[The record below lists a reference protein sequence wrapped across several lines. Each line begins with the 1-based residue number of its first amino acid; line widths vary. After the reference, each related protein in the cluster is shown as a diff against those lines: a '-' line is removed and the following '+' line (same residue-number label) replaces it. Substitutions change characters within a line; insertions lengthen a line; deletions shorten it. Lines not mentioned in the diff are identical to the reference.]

1 VRQYLALFLLLVS
14 TLSQAD
20 AGSVYILLSD
30 NSKLYQQA
38 AEAITTE
45 LTSNKSET
53 KVIVTRVSSIDKH
66 SINHNDLIVALG
78 QNAVIK
84 THYAYTNNPQIY
96 SFIDRTQVP
105 VSPIQQS
112 VSVVIDQPIQR
123 LFDMASTIVSGRY
136 RDKIIV
142 AVSEDNTT
150 LIDEINQ
157 ISNPADIELEI
168 ITVDPAEEPAKVID
182 ESLFNAGA
190 LLAIRDP
197 WVWSGENA
205 KWMLY
210 QSYKYNVPVIG
221 YSKRFLK
228 AGAIASVYT
237 TLAETADKTAEI
249 ILDWEKNSQ
258 LTQKGILYPPFEVEF
273 NKNIARALKITIP
286 EIVPEGDD
294 D

>member
-1 VRQYLALFLLLVS
+1 M
-14 TLSQAD
+14 
-20 AGSVYILLSD
+20 YILLSD